1 MNFKIKIISHA
12 SVIVDLGEVKLLTD
26 PWLFGNC
33 FNDGWSL
40 KKANLSEENITQ
52 DEINSITHL
61 YLSHEHP
68 DHFHIPSLKNLVSN
82 INFSNVEIL
91 CKSDPRTKQDIVKIL
106 KKVWIQKIRHPFALQ
121 IPDNSSPFKKP

>member
-1 MNFKIKIISHA
+1 MR
-12 SVIVDLGEVKLLTD
+12 GEHHDRIPAGPKLLFDLQEKRTTD
-26 PWLFGNC
+26 
-33 FNDGWSL
+33 
-40 KKANLSEENITQ
+40 SEI
-52 DEINSITHL
+52 ITHL

-68 DHFHIPSLKNLVSN
+68 DHFHIPSLKNLISN